1 MKEGGIEVRLP
12 DGMCLDR
19 HVPDFLQCLRCW
31 LWHERGDPR
40 ITGNPWRIR
49 CLDLSGN
56 GLADES
62 AAHVFEQLQSLDL
75 RIERLCLRGNA
86 IEAKG
91 LDKIAEYIWN
101 CQDPVLELD
110 LASNQIE
117 AESVGSSCGDPVSAL
132 LRCLYNHPA
141 YPQMVTSQSGRIKAV
156 PLTLRLGGNKVK
168 EPARLL
174 KAVQAKAG
182 KHRVQIRSKPDPY
195 EQKSEEFLSVCLPD
209 LLEQTRSSS
218 RDRTRKRRR
227 SASAHTPKRVILKP
241 APGASKSLEVDVK
254 SEKIEK
260 EKKVE
265 KASKSKK
272 EKKEKKVKR
281 NSPAKKEEP
290 EHWRPAAEH
299 RSESENSANSAVAN
313 PKDAD
318 ICDELG
324 AKAPALLIPESE
336 VKALQEEI
344 NRKIGKFAA
353 LPKEESSREMLSEFV
368 VCMAIAG
375 KGGKEIERELAPFLA
390 DEAKNFVK
398 WFGKH
403 IQRFKKS

>member
-1 MKEGGIEVRLP
+1 MPSEKSKGRSSPRSTKPKAKKEKGAPKE
-12 DGMCLDR
+12 
-19 HVPDFLQCLRCW
+19 
-31 LWHERGDPR
+31 
-40 ITGNPWRIR
+40 
-49 CLDLSGN
+49 SG
-56 GLADES
+56 S
-62 AAHVFEQLQSLDL
+62 
-75 RIERLCLRGNA
+75 
-86 IEAKG
+86 K
-91 LDKIAEYIWN
+91 
-101 CQDPVLELD
+101 
-110 LASNQIE
+110 
-117 AESVGSSCGDPVSAL
+117 SSKHRD
-132 LRCLYNHPA
+132 
-141 YPQMVTSQSGRIKAV
+141 
-156 PLTLRLGGNKVK
+156 
-168 EPARLL
+168 
-174 KAVQAKAG
+174 AKAEDSGSWFSRICACSDVALCG
-182 KHRVQIRSKPDPY
+182 KKDQIHK
-195 EQKSEEFLSVCLPD
+195 
-209 LLEQTRSSS
+209 
-218 RDRTRKRRR
+218 
-227 SASAHTPKRVILKP
+227 
-241 APGASKSLEVDVK
+241 
-254 SEKIEK
+254 K
-260 EKKVE
+260 E
-265 KASKSKK
+265 KK